1 MARRLEFE
9 TVSSQFH
16 FSGGL
21 LFQDTFCAVVSW
33 VAVPPARGCRRR
45 AAKDYSSCEDL
56 TLSGASLPLL
66 ALLMGVHDGL
76 LNILCGQARFQQGAP
91 VVITLGTATF
101 SGLSFELSPSRGE
114 QTGILNSCNCW

>member
-66 ALLMGVHDGL
+66 TLLMGVHDGL
-76 LNILCGQARFQQGAP
+76 LNILCGQARFQQG
-91 VVITLGTATF
+91 GT
-101 SGLSFELSPSRGE
+101 
-114 QTGILNSCNCW
+114 SCNHTWNNNLFRPQF